1 MKLGYIGLGLM
12 GKSMARNLLK
22 AGYEVTVHNR
32 SRGAV
37 AELVAEGATE
47 ARSPKEVAANADIIF
62 LNLPDGPDVEL
73 VIFGEGGIIENAR
86 AGLLIVDNS
95 TIAPTTTRDL
105 HQRLTEHGMALI
117 DAPVSGGDVGAAAG
131 TLTIMVGATEAQ
143 FAKILPAFEAMG
155 KSITLVGEAGA
166 GQIAKVANQMMV
178 AAQMTAMGELM
189 ILAQKAGADVSK
201 VVQAIKGG
209 AAQCWALDIK
219 TDRLLAGNREPG
231 FKAYM
236 QAKDLHIVMDT
247 AKEYGVP
254 VPVTATTTQ
263 LFDSMLVNGWS
274 DQDNSGVIG
283 VIEKLA
289 NEELQTS

>member
-37 AELVAEGATE
+37 AELVAEGAIE
-47 ARSPKEVAANADIIF
+47 AHSPKEVAANADVIF

-73 VIFGEGGIIENAR
+73 VIFGADGIAENAR
-86 AGLLIVDNS
+86 AGLLVVDNS
-95 TIAPTTTRDL
+95 TIAPATTRDL
-105 HQRLTEHGMALI
+105 NARLGALGMELL
-117 DAPVSGGDVGAAAG
+117 DAPVSGGDIGAAKG
-131 TLTIMVGATEAQ
+131 TLTIMVGATEAA
-143 FAKILPAFEAMG
+143 FAKVLPAFEAMG

-189 ILAQKAGADVSK
+189 ILAQKAGADVEK
-201 VVQAIKGG
+201 VIQAIRGG
-209 AAQCWALDIK
+209 AAQCWALDVK
-219 TDRLLAGNREPG
+219 PDRLLAGNREPG

-254 VPVTATTTQ
+254 APVTAAATQ
-263 LFDSMLVNGWS
+263 LFDSMLANGWRN
-274 DQDNSGVIG
+274 QDNSGVIG

-289 NEELQTS
+289 NETLTTK

>member
-37 AELVAEGATE
+37 AELVAEGAKE
-47 ARSPKEVAANADIIF
+47 AFSPKEVAANADVIF

-73 VIFGEGGIIENAR
+73 VIFGENGIIENAHE
-86 AGLLIVDNS
+86 GLLIVDNS
-95 TIAPTTTRDL
+95 TIAPTTTRAL
-105 HQRLTEHGMALI
+105 HARLTDHGMALI

-131 TLTIMVGATEAQ
+131 TLTIMVGATEEQ
-143 FAKILPAFEAMG
+143 FATVLPMFEAMG

-189 ILAQKAGADVSK
+189 ILAQKAGADVGK

-219 TDRLLAGNREPG
+219 TDRLLSGNREPG
-231 FKAYM
+231 FKAHM

-247 AKEYGVP
+247 AKEYGSP
-254 VPVTATTTQ
+254 APLTAVATQ
-263 LFDSMLVNGWS
+263 MFDSMLAYGWS
-274 DQDNSGVIG
+274 EQDNSGVIG
-283 VIEKLA
+283 VVEKLA
-289 NEELQTS
+289 NEELKTS